1 MKKWLLAFAIMIGM
15 VALAA
20 CGNSEVV
27 VETKSGDITKD
38 EFYEEMKKAV
48 GAQVLLN
55 LIYSEILPEK
65 YEVDK
70 KEFKE
75 KYEQFKSLYGEN
87 YSLVLA
93 QYGLTDDDI
102 KRNIELELLIAEV
115 EKEAIKNIKVTDKE
129 IKEYYDKNYPQI
141 HARHILVEDKD
152 TALEI
157 KKKLEQGED
166 FAELAKEHSTD
177 PGSAQNGGDLD
188 WFGPGKMVKEF
199 SDAAFKLEK
208 NEISDPVKTE
218 HGYHI
223 IQVLDKKKKPKLED
237 VKKEI
242 KKELRQQK
250 YENDPSILQEALKK
264 EMEEAGVK
272 IKDKELR
279 KKIEQS

>member
-115 EKEAIKNIKVTDKE
+115 EKEAIKNIKVTEKE

-141 HARHILVEDKD
+141 HARH
-152 TALEI
+152 
-157 KKKLEQGED
+157 
-166 FAELAKEHSTD
+166 
-177 PGSAQNGGDLD
+177 
-188 WFGPGKMVKEF
+188 
-199 SDAAFKLEK
+199 
-208 NEISDPVKTE
+208 
-218 HGYHI
+218 
-223 IQVLDKKKKPKLED
+223 
-237 VKKEI
+237 
-242 KKELRQQK
+242 
-250 YENDPSILQEALKK
+250 
-264 EMEEAGVK
+264 
-272 IKDKELR
+272 
-279 KKIEQS
+279 